1 VPLAKGGGRLP
12 REGVDVEEL
21 SLGQLSSM
29 LQHASEA
36 WSWGRYV
43 VAQTQPGVDA
53 VLAVRTRPEMLEPG
67 P

>member
-1 VPLAKGGGRLP
+1 VAQGSRRFR
-12 REGVDVEEL
+12 REGIGVEEL

-43 VAQTQPGVDA
+43 VAQTQPVVDA